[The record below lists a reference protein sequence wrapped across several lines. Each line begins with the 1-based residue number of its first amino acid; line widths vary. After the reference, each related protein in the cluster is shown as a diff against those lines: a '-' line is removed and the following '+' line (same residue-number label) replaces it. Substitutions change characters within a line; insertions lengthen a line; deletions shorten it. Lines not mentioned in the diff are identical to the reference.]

1 MITLCGVLYLLY
13 RRRRRARLIQHA
25 NAADHHEPDSV
36 ESQVM
41 DMKDEGESL
50 DPPPTYPYEK
60 ATSHQNIAGTPGSTP
75 DTPSISRSHDQSHLS
90 NIEPPDNSNAG
101 FYGQSSKQ
109 EWSGQISQDPNTIS
123 FHNRPEIDSIPLHEA
138 PESSKQ
144 NDQSA
149 IGELSASNPSSQ
161 SRIYEPG
168 PVGFDHLS
176 KLEQEERQ
184 LSEDILQIE
193 RLERLKLERDRVRYK
208 IRDLSEQPRRESS

>member
-109 EWSGQISQDPNTIS
+109 EWSGQRPQDPDIIS
-123 FHNRPEIDSIPLHEA
+123 FHNRPEIDGIPCMKRPSRQSKRVKQPSVNSPQASCLRSHVWMSLG
-138 PESSKQ
+138 PWSSTTC
-144 NDQSA
+144 
-149 IGELSASNPSSQ
+149 
-161 SRIYEPG
+161 
-168 PVGFDHLS
+168 
-176 KLEQEERQ
+176 
-184 LSEDILQIE
+184 
-193 RLERLKLERDRVRYK
+193 
-208 IRDLSEQPRRESS
+208 

>member
-1 MITLCGVLYLLY
+1 MIE
-13 RRRRRARLIQHA
+13 HD
-25 NAADHHEPDSV
+25 NAADHQEPDKV
-36 ESQVM
+36 ESQAVNM
-41 DMKDEGESL
+41 NEEGKSP
-50 DPPPTYPYEK
+50 DPPPVYPYEK
-60 ATSHQNIAGTPGSTP
+60 ATSNQNIAGPPGSTP
-75 DTPSISRSHDQSHLS
+75 DTPSNSRSHDRSHLS